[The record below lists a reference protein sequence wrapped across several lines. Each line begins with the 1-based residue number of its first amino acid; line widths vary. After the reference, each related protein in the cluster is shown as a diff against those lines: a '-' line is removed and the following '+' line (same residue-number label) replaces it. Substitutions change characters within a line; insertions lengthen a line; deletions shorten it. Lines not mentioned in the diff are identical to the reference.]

1 MKFNPVVQVREICE
15 EVCESGFG
23 CVQGERVRVYSSSE
37 EEEEEEKKESKVNPV
52 K

>member
-1 MKFNPVVQVREICE
+1 MASDVSKVNES
-15 EVCESGFG
+15 VC
-23 CVQGERVRVYSSSE
+23 SSSE

>member
-1 MKFNPVVQVREICE
+1 MRVASDVSKVNES
-15 EVCESGFG
+15 VC
-23 CVQGERVRVYSSSE
+23 SSS